1 VGITAVILAGGAG
14 RRMGGADKGLVPL
27 AGRALISHVIDCIE
41 PQVDELIISAR
52 LNRGADRSADRSA
65 DRRGYLDFGYP
76 VIFDDVNDATQ
87 APAGPL
93 AGVAAGL
100 AAAREALVLFAA
112 CDMPALPQDLV
123 SRLNA
128 ALDSAQ
134 AEIAVAVTGERVHP
148 VVMLA
153 RRVERV
159 DQHLRAYMA
168 SGGRR
173 ADGWYAELAVVRVD
187 FGPASTAFANIN
199 TPDDL
204 ATHEARLAG
213 RMP

>member
-1 VGITAVILAGGAG
+1 
-14 RRMGGADKGLVPL
+14 MGVADKGLVPL
-27 AGRALISHVIDCIE
+27 SGRALISHVIDCIE
-41 PQVDELIISAR
+41 PQVDELIISAHP
-52 LNRGADRSADRSA
+52 DRSADGSA
-65 DRRGYLDFGYP
+65 DRSGYLDFGYP
-76 VIFDDVNDATQ
+76 VIFDGVNDATE
-87 APAGPL
+87 AHAGPL

-100 AAAREALVLFAA
+100 TAAREALVLFAA
-112 CDMPALPQDLV
+112 CDMPALPHDLV
-123 SRLNA
+123 TRLHAPLEA
-128 ALDSAQ
+128 AGAD
-134 AEIAVAVTGERVHP
+134 IAVAVAGERVHP

-199 TPDDL
+199 TLDDL

-213 RMP
+213 RTP